1 MRPGICAVRGLD
13 ATARVDTNMHFLT
26 FLLLL
31 LLALEGLVEPVL
43 QRVHALEE
51 GGLHEREQGEELRQV
66 VLSVRIRRRMV

>member
-1 MRPGICAVRGLD
+1 MRPGTGAVRGLD
-13 ATARVDTNMHFLT
+13 ATARVDTSMHFLT
-26 FLLLL
+26 LLLLL

>member
-1 MRPGICAVRGLD
+1 MRGLD

-26 FLLLL
+26 FLLLLLL